1 MILNEAE
8 LKRLIR
14 EAVQE
19 ALEGHTSGSLVYLSV
34 EQVTEK
40 LGISRAF
47 CDRLIRE
54 EGLPVVRLGRSIRIK
69 SSSLDEWVDKREETS
84 KWQKLK

>member
-1 MILNEAE
+1 MIFNEAE

-14 EAVQE
+14 EAFQE
-19 ALEGHTSGSLVYLSV
+19 ALGERGSEPNTYLSV

-40 LGISRAF
+40 LGVSRAF

-54 EGLPVVRLGRSIRIK
+54 EGLPVIRFGRSIRIK
-69 SSSLDEWVDKREETS
+69 STSLEEWLANRESAGEVW
-84 KWQKLK
+84 K

>member
-1 MILNEAE
+1 MIFNEAE

-19 ALEGHTSGSLVYLSV
+19 ALGERGSESNTYLSV

-40 LGISRAF
+40 LGVSRAF

-54 EGLPVVRLGRSIRIK
+54 EGLPIIRLGRSIRIK
-69 SSSLDEWVDKREETS
+69 STSLEEWLANRESVGEVW
-84 KWQKLK
+84 K